1 MPLKLHPPKEGRS
14 PFYTIRGRHLGHR
27 VFRSAKT
34 ADRRLAHQVLKKI
47 ERDIERGAISDSP
60 ALTFSA
66 AALSYLRAGGESRF
80 IKPLSRHFK
89 GVALDKVDQAAI
101 DEAADMLYPGAT
113 PGTRNRQV
121 YTPVSAILKHAGVVM
136 PLRRPKGHAG
146 SPRLRWIQPDE
157 AARLFKACEDAEFR
171 TLLVFLTYTG
181 CRLSEA
187 LRLERRDVDLGRSAA
202 FVGRTKN
209 GEARSAHLP
218 PVAVAAL
225 ANLDLEGEGTVFR
238 YRKNGHLYNT
248 LKAAKKAA
256 ALSWMTFHTLRH
268 TYATWM
274 RKYARMDTRGLVGT
288 GAWKSEK
295 SAARYAHVV
304 VSEES
309 RQADLL
315 PDSGAKVVRPRK
327 S

>member
-1 MPLKLHPPKEGRS
+1 MPLKLYPPKEGRS

-34 ADRRLAHQVLKKI
+34 ADRRLAKQVLQKL
-47 ERDIERGAISDSP
+47 ERDIERGALSDAP
-60 ALTFSA
+60 AVTFSA

-80 IKPLSRHFK
+80 IKPLSKHFK
-89 GVALDKVDQAAI
+89 GVALDLVDQSAI
-101 DEAADMLYPGAT
+101 DEAANTLYPGAT
-113 PGTRNRQV
+113 AGTRNRQV
-121 YTPVSAILKHAGVVM
+121 YTPVSAILKHAGIVM

-146 SPRLRWIQPDE
+146 TPRLRWLQPDE
-157 AARLFKACEDAEFR
+157 AQRLFAACADPEFR
-171 TLLVFLTYTG
+171 ALLVLLTYTG
-181 CRLSEA
+181 CRLGEA
-187 LRLERRDVDLGRSAA
+187 LKLERRDVDIAA
-202 FVGRTKN
+202 GTAFIGKTKN
-209 GEARSAHLP
+209 GAPRSMHLP

-225 ANLDLEGEGTVFR
+225 ANLDLAGEGTVFR
-238 YRKNGHLYNT
+238 YRKNGHLYNK

-309 RQADLL
+309 RQADLM
-315 PDSGAKVVRPRK
+315 PGSGAEMVRRRK
-327 S
+327 R